1 MIIPVMD
8 LKNGEAV
15 SGKSGMRE
23 TYKPLKTIFSQ
34 SSDAVEIAKSLKA
47 AGAKRMYIADLD
59 SIEGEGSNLQIVKKV
74 NEIIPVMLDAGAN
87 NVQRV
92 EKFLKFADKV
102 IIATETLKTLKSLD
116 EIFES
121 FKRDEL
127 VLSIDIKNNELLA
140 RNMETDLDVMI
151 NKIKDLKPN
160 EIILLDI
167 SRVGTEKGVDN
178 SLINKFEA
186 FKSSI
191 IMGGGILE
199 GDIEELSSKGVH
211 KFLVGSALHAGRIK
225 SKL

>member
-1 MIIPVMD
+1 MIIPVID
-8 LKNGEAV
+8 IKNGEAV

-87 NVQRV
+87 NLQRV
-92 EKFLKFADKV
+92 EKLLKFADKV

-116 EIFES
+116 EIFKS

-140 RNMETDLDVMI
+140 RNMDTDLNAIV
-151 NKIKDLKPN
+151 NKIKDLKPA

-167 SRVGTEKGVDN
+167 SKVGTESGVN
-178 SLINKFEA
+178 NALINKFEA

-199 GDIEELSSKGVH
+199 EDIEELSVKGVH
-211 KFLVGSALHAGRIK
+211 KFLVGSALHSGKIR
-225 SKL
+225 SRF

>member
-34 SSDAVEIAKSLKA
+34 SSDAVKIAKSLKA

-59 SIEGEGSNLQIVKKV
+59 SIEGEGSNLKIVKEV
-74 NEIIPVMLDAGAN
+74 NEIIPVMLDAGAD

-92 EKFLKFADKV
+92 EKLLKFADKV

-225 SKL
+225 SKF

>member
-1 MIIPVMD
+1 MIIPVID

-116 EIFES
+116 EIFKS

-140 RNMETDLDVMI
+140 RDMDTDLNTLV
-151 NKIKDLKPN
+151 NKIKDLKPP

-167 SRVGTEKGVDN
+167 SRVGTESGVN
-178 SLINKFEA
+178 NAIINKFEA

-199 GDIEELSSKGVH
+199 ENIEELSGKGVH
-211 KFLVGSALHAGRIK
+211 KFLVGSALHSGRIR
-225 SKL
+225 SMF

>member
-1 MIIPVMD
+1 MIIPVID

-34 SSDAVEIAKSLKA
+34 SSDAVKVAKSLKA

-59 SIEGEGSNLQIVKKV
+59 SIEGEGSNLKIVKEV
-74 NEIIPVMLDAGAN
+74 NEIIPVMLDAGAD

-92 EKFLKFADKV
+92 EKLLKFADKV

-116 EIFES
+116 EIFKS

-140 RNMETDLDVMI
+140 RDMDTDLNTLV
-151 NKIKDLKPN
+151 NKIKDLKPP

-167 SRVGTEKGVDN
+167 SRVGTESGVN
-178 SLINKFEA
+178 NAIINKFEA

-199 GDIEELSSKGVH
+199 ENIEELSGKGVH
-211 KFLVGSALHAGRIK
+211 KFLVGSALHSGRIR
-225 SKL
+225 SMF

>member
-1 MIIPVMD
+1 MIIPVID

-34 SSDAVEIAKSLKA
+34 SSDALDIAKSLKA

-59 SIEGEGSNLQIVKKV
+59 SIEGNGSNLKIVEEV
-74 NEIIPVMLDAGAN
+74 NEIIPVMLDAGAD

-92 EKFLKFADKV
+92 EKLLKVADKV

-121 FKRDEL
+121 FSRDEL

-140 RNMETDLDVMI
+140 RNMETDLDAMI
-151 NKIKDLKPN
+151 NKIKELKPA

-167 SRVGTEKGVDN
+167 SRVGTESGVDN
-178 SLINKFEA
+178 ALINKFEP

-191 IMGGGILE
+191 IVGGGILE
-199 GDIEELSSKGVH
+199 GDIEELSGKGVH
-211 KFLVGSALHAGRIK
+211 KFLVGSALHSGRIR
-225 SKL
+225 SMF

>member
-1 MIIPVMD
+1 MIIPVID

-47 AGAKRMYIADLD
+47 AGAKRMYIADLN
-59 SIEGEGSNLQIVKKV
+59 SIEGEGSNLKIVKDV
-74 NEIIPVMLDAGAN
+74 NEIIPVMLDAGVN

-92 EKFLKFADKV
+92 EKLLEVADKV
-102 IIATETLKTLKSLD
+102 IIATETLKNLKNLD
-116 EIFES
+116 EIFKS

-140 RNMETDLDVMI
+140 RNMETDLDTMI
-151 NKIKDLKPN
+151 DKIKELKPD

-167 SRVGTEKGVDN
+167 SRVGTESGVDN
-178 SLINKFEA
+178 ALINKFEA

-199 GDIEELSSKGVH
+199 EDIEELSSKGVH
-211 KFLVGSALHAGRIK
+211 KFLVGSALHAGRIM
-225 SKL
+225 SMF

>member
-1 MIIPVMD
+1 MIIPVID

-59 SIEGEGSNLQIVKKV
+59 SIEGEGSNLKIVKDV

-92 EKFLKFADKV
+92 EKLLEVADKV
-102 IIATETLKTLKSLD
+102 IIATETLKNLKNLD
-116 EIFES
+116 EIFKS

-140 RNMETDLDVMI
+140 RNMETDLDTMI
-151 NKIKDLKPN
+151 DKIKELKPD

-167 SRVGTEKGVDN
+167 SRVGTESGVDN
-178 SLINKFEA
+178 ALINKFEA

-199 GDIEELSSKGVH
+199 EDIEELSSKGVH
-211 KFLVGSALHAGRIK
+211 KFLVGSALHAGRIM
-225 SKL
+225 SMF

>member
-1 MIIPVMD
+1 MIIPVID
-8 LKNGEAV
+8 IKNGEAV

-34 SSDAVEIAKSLKA
+34 SSNALEIAKSLKA

-59 SIEGEGSNLQIVKKV
+59 SIEGEGSNLQIVREV

-92 EKFLKFADKV
+92 EKLLKFADKV

-116 EIFES
+116 EIFKS
-121 FKRDEL
+121 FKMDEL

-140 RNMETDLDVMI
+140 RNMDTDLNAFV
-151 NKIKDLKPN
+151 NKIKDLKPA

-167 SRVGTEKGVDN
+167 SRVGTESGVN
-178 SLINKFEA
+178 NAIINKFES

-199 GDIEELSSKGVH
+199 EDIEELSSKGVH
-211 KFLVGSALHAGRIK
+211 KFLIGSALHSGRIR
-225 SKL
+225 SMF